1 MLILSR
7 VSLNV
12 AYPIEILPYR
22 IRSNGLMVQS
32 LATNLALFFGQY
44 VNPIGIDHAGWHFY
58 FLYEAALVVQV
69 VTVFFFFFI
78 ETKGATLEEISRTF
92 DGEQAIEEVKALAI
106 EKEAVEHME
115 EITGIEERERETLVR
130 YVKTKFVHLQR

>member
-1 MLILSR
+1 MGQPRYRANELR

-22 IRSNGLMVQS
+22 IRANGLMVQS

-44 VNPIGIDHAGWHFY
+44 VNPIGIDNAGWHFY
-58 FLYEAALVVQV
+58 FLYEALLVVQV
-69 VTVFFFFFI
+69 VTVWFTFI

-92 DGEQAIEEVKALAI
+92 DGEDAVEEVKALAV
-106 EKEAVEHME
+106 EKKVADQADEVEDVQVSE
-115 EITGIEERERETLVR
+115 EKSRDV
-130 YVKTKFVHLQR
+130 

>member
-1 MLILSR
+1 MDQPKYRANELR

-22 IRSNGLMVQS
+22 IRANGLMVQS

-44 VNPIGIDHAGWHFY
+44 VNPIGIDNAGWHFY
-58 FLYEAALVVQV
+58 FLYEALLVVQV
-69 VTVFFFFFI
+69 VTVWFTFI

-92 DGEQAIEEVKALAI
+92 DGEDAVEEVKALAV
-106 EKEAVEHME
+106 EKKVADQADEVEDVQVS
-115 EITGIEERERETLVR
+115 EERAKDV
-130 YVKTKFVHLQR
+130 

>member
-1 MLILSR
+1 

-22 IRSNGLMVQS
+22 IRANGIMVQS

-44 VNPIGIDHAGWHFY
+44 VNPIGIDNARWHFY
-58 FLYEAALVVQV
+58 FLYEGALVVQV
-69 VTVFFFFFI
+69 VTVFFFFI

-92 DGEQAIEEVKALAI
+92 DGDQAVEEVKALAM
-106 EKEAVEHME
+106 EKNAVEHVE
-115 EITGIEERERETLVR
+115 ETTSGEERE
-130 YVKTKFVHLQR
+130 KHL

>member
-1 MLILSR
+1 MDRANELR

-22 IRSNGLMVQS
+22 IRANGLMVQS

-44 VNPIGIDHAGWHFY
+44 VNPIGIDNAGWHFY
-58 FLYEAALVVQV
+58 FLYEALLVVQV
-69 VTVFFFFFI
+69 VTVWFTFI

-92 DGEQAIEEVKALAI
+92 DGEGAVEEVKALAV
-106 EKEAVEHME
+106 EKKVAEQADEVEDVDM
-115 EITGIEERERETLVR
+115 GEER
-130 YVKTKFVHLQR
+130 TKEV